1 MCRAGLKIVILKF
14 CERSKKWLWPL
25 KPPPCLRKAYK
36 KQNEDKIATFS
47 SSFSNNFPFF
57 ALFHL
62 AFVII
67 PLFFMLTCL
76 LAMNLN
82 AKIIFCSVFISFF
95 VFTWTNFAF
104 ILSLLDAM
112 MCVRGVWDIHLE
124 KLEIKIV
131 LEFFWRNFNEN
142 FEGFLMKV
150 SK

>member
-1 MCRAGLKIVILKF
+1 MCRAGLKIVILKLF
-14 CERSKKWLWPL
+14 ERSKKWLWPL

-47 SSFSNNFPFF
+47 SSFPNNFPFF

-104 ILSLLDAM
+104 ILSLLDAL
-112 MCVRGVWDIHLE
+112 MCVRGFETFIWKNW
-124 KLEIKIV
+124 KLK
-131 LEFFWRNFNEN
+131 LFWNF
-142 FEGFLMKV
+142 FEGILMKILK
-150 SK
+150 SLGDF

>member
-14 CERSKKWLWPL
+14 LKGQKSDYGPL
-25 KPPPCLRKAYK
+25 NQPLVYKKAYK

-47 SSFSNNFPFF
+47 SSFPNNFPFF

-76 LAMNLN
+76 PAMNLN

-112 MCVRGVWDIHLE
+112 MCVRGV
-124 KLEIKIV
+124 
-131 LEFFWRNFNEN
+131 
-142 FEGFLMKV
+142 
-150 SK
+150 